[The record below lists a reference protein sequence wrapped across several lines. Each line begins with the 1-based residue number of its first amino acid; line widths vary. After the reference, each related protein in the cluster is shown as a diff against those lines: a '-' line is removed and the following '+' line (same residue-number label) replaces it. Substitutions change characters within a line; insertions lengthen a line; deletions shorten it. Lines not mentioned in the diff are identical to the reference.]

1 MKWIKSIYKLTPFR
15 PEFLSNR
22 LLRITPRIDLND
34 PYDFYPFQSD
44 IEEKQNAYKTFIAS
58 EYVPESR
65 YIAEMHLSE
74 IGIISFTEAIDN
86 ILMWSHYADAHKGMA
101 IGFDPKHPFFSD
113 MQRVRYTTQRT
124 NLREEFP
131 NIMGTEL
138 FFKSDQWMYEK
149 EWRIIK
155 SFSNARYAYGLKN
168 KNIQDIKNKNY
179 LQISFEFPINQDF
192 PDKFEK
198 DESVFAMLDVPAEAI
213 QSFTFGE
220 RVTKD
225 QINHFIVILK
235 QEKAL
240 SHVVC
245 YKTVLNPDKY
255 ELEFQEIPWK

>member
-22 LLRITPRIDLND
+22 LLRITPRTDLND

-44 IEEKQNAYKTFIAS
+44 IEEMQLAYKRFGIGDHNPP
-58 EYVPESR
+58 VQQ
-65 YIAEMHLSE
+65 IVDNHLAV
-74 IGIISFTEAIDN
+74 GVISFTEAIDN
-86 ILMWSHYADAHKGMA
+86 IIMWSHYADAHKGMA
-101 IGFDPKHPFFSD
+101 IGFDPKHEFFKELE
-113 MQRVRYTTQRT
+113 RIRYTTQRP
-124 NLREEFP
+124 NLRKEFSTFWGP
-131 NIMGTEL
+131 EL
-138 FFKSDQWMYEK
+138 FFKSDQWIYEK

-155 SFSNARYAYGLKN
+155 SFSDAYYAYGLKN
-168 KNIQDIKNKNY
+168 KNIQDIKSKNY
-179 LQISFEFPINQDF
+179 FQTAFEFSMNLDF

-225 QINHFIVILK
+225 QIAHFIVLLK
-235 QEKAL
+235 TEKDL

-245 YKTVLNPDKY
+245 YRTVLNPDKY
-255 ELEFQEIPWK
+255 ELEFQEIKWK